1 MESGSL
7 TLLEILS
14 RFALAIVVLVPLN
27 VALGFVL
34 ARLTGV
40 PKDFPPFSPLPIIS
54 GSVGGPIIATSGY
67 LALWLLIP
75 NQVLLNAVFA
85 LAGVVLLVASYSLP
99 RRLSFTRS
107 PRFAGVTVAAQL
119 ALGFLHTLVAGL
131 SISVFLW
138 K

>member
-14 RFALAIVVLVPLN
+14 RLALAIVVLVPLN

-40 PKDFPPFSPLPIIS
+40 PNDFPPFSPLPIIT
-54 GSVGGPIIATSGY
+54 GSVGGPLIATAGY

-75 NQVLLNAVFA
+75 NQGLLHAAFVA
-85 LAGVVLLVASYSLP
+85 AGVWLLVASYSLP

-107 PRFAGVTVAAQL
+107 PRFAGVTVPAQL
-119 ALGFLHTLVAGL
+119 ALGFLHTLVVGM
-131 SISVFLW
+131 SIAVFLW
-138 K
+138 R

>member
-7 TLLEILS
+7 TLLEILT
-14 RFALAIVVLVPLN
+14 RFALAIVVLIPLN

-54 GSVGGPIIATSGY
+54 GSVGGPLIATFGY

-119 ALGFLHTLVAGL
+119 ALGFLHTLVVGL